1 MKEKTTK
8 KEKRKKQKG
17 KKQKRATVIFGK
29 MYFLLISQS
38 ELFREIK
45 RDEIT
50 SLHGIH
56 NVYHYIINFQCHNL
70 I

>member
-8 KEKRKKQKG
+8 KKKEKKG
-17 KKQKRATVIFGK
+17 KKRAAVIFGT
-29 MYFLLISQS
+29 MHFLLISQS

-56 NVYHYIINFQCHNL
+56 NVYHYIINL
-70 I
+70 